1 MSAGPLASADLSV
14 KLFVAD
20 PSGVD
25 VRELIPVFHR
35 WIQQGL
41 LEDELAIDVTGYA
54 HVPEGP
60 GVLLICDT
68 AHYSLDM
75 NRRPGLRYR
84 RRRRAAPGTPEE
96 RLRDAFR
103 RALSAARLLDEEP
116 GLEARYRVRT
126 DKLEFT
132 VYDRLHAPSTEA
144 VFHEV
149 RPSLDELIGRL
160 YEDDQVGLRLV
171 SGPREPFTVSIS
183 ASTAPEVSALLD
195 RLERLEP
202 QPAA

>member
-1 MSAGPLASADLSV
+1 MTAGPLGSADLSV

-20 PSGVD
+20 PSRVD

-41 LEDELAIDVTGYA
+41 LEDELVIDVTGYA
-54 HVPEGP
+54 HVPHGP

-84 RRRRAAPGTPEE
+84 RRRRAAPGTTEE
-96 RLRDAFR
+96 RLRDVFR
-103 RALSAARLLDEEP
+103 RALNAARLLGEEP
-116 GLEARYRVRT
+116 GLEGRYRVRT
-126 DKLEFT
+126 DELEFAI
-132 VYDRLHAPSTEA
+132 YDRLNAPSDEA
-144 VFHEV
+144 VFHAV
-149 RPSLDELIGRL
+149 RPSLLELIGQL
-160 YEDDQVGLRLV
+160 YQGDQAQLRLV

-183 ASTAPEVSALLD
+183 TSTALDVAALLD
-195 RLERLEP
+195 RLERLEA